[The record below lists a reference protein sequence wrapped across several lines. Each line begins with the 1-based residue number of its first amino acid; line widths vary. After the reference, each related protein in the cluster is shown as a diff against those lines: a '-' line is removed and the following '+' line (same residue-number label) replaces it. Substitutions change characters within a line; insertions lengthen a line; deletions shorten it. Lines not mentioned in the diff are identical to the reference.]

1 MAHRLCI
8 VIFAA
13 ALLARLAPAQEHS
26 GADLVNVLAVDSTI
40 RLDIRYATAN
50 NFTHTVLYPV
60 AVAKL
65 RRAAAE
71 SLSAVQRDVRTQGLC
86 LKVYDA
92 YRPLSIQKKLWAIVP
107 NENFV
112 ANPSKGSRHNRGAA
126 VDLTIVDSLGVE
138 LEMPTEYDSFS
149 ERAGQEYA
157 DLPPVQLR
165 NRELLKAAMLRHGFL
180 PLRSEWWHFDFKS
193 AQTYDVLDEPL
204 E

>member
-1 MAHRLCI
+1 MSLRSCFILIA
-8 VIFAA
+8 VG
-13 ALLARLAPAQEHS
+13 LLMCPAPAQNHS

-92 YRPLSIQKKLWAIVP
+92 YRPLSIQKKLWAIMP

-157 DLPPVQLR
+157 DLPPMQLR

-193 AQTYDVLDEPL
+193 AHTYDVLDEPL